1 MKSFARHSFRLAAG
15 LWLVQLVAALAAPGP
30 AELSTSRQAD
40 ASTANVTGSP
50 VDLFREMLAAK
61 PAERAAMLSIYPP
74 ERKERIE
81 AKLEEYQLL
90 PPELREQRLLVTEL
104 HWYLMP
110 LMKTGA
116 TNRAAQLAAIPP
128 TVRPLVKDRIEIWD
142 ILPPPMQT
150 EVLEH
155 ETAMRFFVGKDSR
168 TVQPALGEMPQNSR
182 PELEVKL
189 SRWQSLPASERQA
202 MYARFQKFF
211 ELTEQEK
218 QKTLEMLPEDEREL
232 TARAVDE
239 FEKWPKT
246 QRDEYVAAFQKFEQM
261 TPVERAQFWKSA
273 AQWQKL
279 SPAEQ
284 QACRDLVKRL
294 AQSPPLPPGFQPA
307 GQKGAPRLPA
317 PPRTGPNA
325 SPLN

>member
-1 MKSFARHSFRLAAG
+1 MNSLLRHSFLIAGAFLLRVVAVSAAAG
-15 LWLVQLVAALAAPGP
+15 PEADV
-30 AELSTSRQAD
+30 SR
-40 ASTANVTGSP
+40 ANVPGSP

-61 PAERAAMLSIYPP
+61 PAERAALLSIYPP
-74 ERKERIE
+74 ERKERIA

-116 TNRAAQLAAIPP
+116 TNRPAQLAAIPAG
-128 TVRPLVKDRIEIWD
+128 VRTLVKDRIEIWD
-142 ILPPPMQT
+142 ILPPPMRT

-155 ETAMRFFVGKDSR
+155 ETAMRFFVDKDSR
-168 TVQPALGEMPQNSR
+168 TTLQPGLGEGTQSSR
-182 PELEVKL
+182 PELDAKL
-189 SRWQSLPASERQA
+189 SRWQCLPVSERQA

-218 QKTLEMLPEDEREL
+218 EKTLEMLPDDERQL
-232 TARAVDE
+232 TARTVDE
-239 FEKWPKT
+239 FEKWPKE
-246 QRDEYVAAFQKFEQM
+246 QRDQYVAAFQKFEQM
-261 TPVERAQFWKSA
+261 TPAERARFWKSA
-273 AQWQKL
+273 AHWQKL

-307 GQKGAPRLPA
+307 TPKGAPRLPTQ
-317 PPRTGPNA
+317 PRSTPNA
-325 SPLN
+325 APLN